1 MNSGYSPIKM
11 VANGGSRA
19 VRHKLAA
26 MTSKARR
33 KAARQ
38 AFKARTPPRGA
49 FAVRCTATGRSWVG
63 SGPNLDAA
71 RNGLWSAL
79 RIGACREVALQ
90 AEWMTHGEASFVF
103 ETLELLPDDVSA
115 LNLRDELN
123 AAKTRWA
130 LELGA
135 AALL

>member
-1 MNSGYSPIKM
+1 
-11 VANGGSRA
+11 
-19 VRHKLAA
+19 
-26 MTSKARR
+26 
-33 KAARQ
+33 
-38 AFKARTPPRGA
+38 
-49 FAVRCTATGRSWVG
+49 
-63 SGPNLDAA
+63 
-71 RNGLWSAL
+71 
-79 RIGACREVALQ
+79 
-90 AEWMTHGEASFVF
+90 MTHGEASFVF